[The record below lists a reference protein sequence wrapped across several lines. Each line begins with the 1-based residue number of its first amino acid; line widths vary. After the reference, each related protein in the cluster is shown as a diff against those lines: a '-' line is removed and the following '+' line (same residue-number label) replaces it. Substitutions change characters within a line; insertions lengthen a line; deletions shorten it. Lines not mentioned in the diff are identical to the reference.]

1 MSTALDLRG
10 AQRLFWGATEAQSL
24 YYGGTLLWTKPA
36 PPGGLRADTQ
46 AFVARVAELGGTD
59 IAGAQATALNAFF
72 TTAAASTWWPK
83 IDTLYS
89 RFSDSIASRVDLK
102 GQSKIAAQAGT
113 GGNLPWSREF
123 GWSADANNQGLDLNI
138 NPSAVS
144 TQASASLI
152 LWYGR
157 LPTGVQG
164 EISDQIGNSGGVYG
178 RFINDGAVR
187 VRLHNGGNI
196 NFNTGH
202 MVTGFRAASRTAT
215 NSLLIYGAAGQQIGS
230 STVSAVTPVATSLYL
245 GPPGGE
251 GLTSDAGVFAVGFGQ
266 GLTGAE
272 ILALRNAMSDLIVAF
287 A

>member
-1 MSTALDLRG
+1 MPVILYRE
-10 AQRLFWGATEAQSL
+10 QRKHYIAGVEQTGLFL
-24 YYGGTLLWTKPA
+24 GGQKIWTKPLA
-36 PPGGLRADTQ
+36 GTVLRADTQ
-46 AFVARVAELGGTD
+46 AFIARVAELGGTD
-59 IAGAQATALNAFF
+59 ITGAQAIALNAFF
-72 TTAAASTWWPK
+72 TTAADSTWWPK
-83 IDTLYS
+83 VDTLYS
-89 RFSDSIASRVDLK
+89 RFADSIASRVDLK
-102 GQSKIAAQAGT
+102 GQSKIAVQSGT
-113 GGNLPWSREF
+113 GGNLPWSRAF

-152 LWYGR
+152 LWYSR

-164 EISDQIGNSGGVYG
+164 EISDQIGTTGGVYG

-202 MVTGFRAASRTAT
+202 TVAGFRAASRTAN

-230 STVSAVTPVATSLYL
+230 STVSSVTPVATSLYL
-245 GPPGGE
+245 GPPGGG

-266 GLTGAE
+266 GLTADDVLG
-272 ILALRNAMSDLIVAF
+272 LRNAMSDLLAAF